1 VHIWPMRLLKQIGF
15 WLAASLL
22 MAALYMGALGSYFNA
37 FVLAILLLP
46 GAVLL
51 AFLIDRF
58 RNESGWRKWL
68 HMGYA
73 LLISLYAEWMGLI
86 VAYWFLFELRLER
99 IPKLM
104 VNPVFLWLWMLFF
117 VFLRDRLFGAG
128 KEPFEK
134 PELFEITS
142 DRKKMRINLSEVL
155 FIESADEICTIHLQG
170 TKLKTRERISQ
181 LADRLPPTFLR
192 THRSFIVNTL
202 AVSGQEKNAVLVG
215 KMEIPVSR
223 KYKQVVGQF
232 FNTEGS
238 I

>member
-1 VHIWPMRLLKQIGF
+1 
-15 WLAASLL
+15 
-22 MAALYMGALGSYFNA
+22 MAALYSGALGSYFNA

-58 RNESGWRKWL
+58 RTETGWRKWL

-73 LLISLYAEWMGLI
+73 LLISLYVEWMGLI
-86 VAYWFLFELRLER
+86 VAYWFLFELQLER

-128 KEPFEK
+128 KEPFER

-142 DRKKMRINLSEVL
+142 ERKKVRINLQEVL
-155 FIESADEICTIHLQG
+155 FIESADEICTIHLEG
-170 TKLKTRERISQ
+170 TTLKTRERISQ
-181 LADRLPPTFLR
+181 LALRLPPTFLR
-192 THRSFIVNTL
+192 THRSFIVNTA
-202 AVSGQEKNAVLVG
+202 AVSGQAKNTVLVG
-215 KMEIPVSR
+215 QQEIPVSR
-223 KYKQVVGQF
+223 KYKEAVASF
-232 FNTEGS
+232 FGETN
-238 I
+238 